1 MGNYHVRFGKGFSTN
16 ESYDLGLIF
25 YFTMIIAVPTGIKI
39 FSWLGTMY
47 GGSIRLK
54 TPMLW
59 ALGFIFLFTLGGVTG
74 VLLANGGL
82 DIALHDKQ
90 KDLFNKEQK
99 IKKNIENNLSLFF
112 FTLGLM
118 FGDGSFQINH
128 WKQKYLQYR
137 IIVKLNNINENILM
151 LEYLRNTFDLGR
163 ILIKPKYIIWQ
174 IDNKLY
180 HKVFFNM
187 LEKYA
192 WHLLLIPRI
201 KLKICKIIYSL
212 ETNMSYKTYQH
223 YEEHSDLW
231 EILLKKRFEIY
242 SNKSAFPTS
251 SASKFLPLPTP
262 RGWERGAR
270 VEREKWFSFF
280 EHYPV
285 SWANFLSGFI
295 EAEGCFSIRQSGQ
308 KSFSVSQTEAYNL
321 MCGIKYYFNIP
332 NKIRNPILKS
342 KKQFFLIETYKPI
355 ILLNICNFFEKG
367 PKAINRNSIYE
378 SNYKFVSLQGYKL
391 SQFLNFKSIK

>member
-1 MGNYHVRFGKGFSTN
+1 MHHMYTVGMDVDTRA
-16 ESYDLGLIF
+16 
-25 YFTMIIAVPTGIKI
+25 YFTAATMIIAVPTGIKI

-90 KDLFNKEQK
+90 KNLFNKEQK
-99 IKKNIENNLSLFF
+99 LKKKIENNLSLFF

-128 WKQKYLQYR
+128 WKEKYLQYR
-137 IIVKLNNINENILM
+137 IIVKLKNINENILM
-151 LEYLRNTFDLGR
+151 LEYLRNTFDIGQ
-163 ILIKPKYIIWQ
+163 ILIKPKYVIWQ
-174 IDNKLY
+174 IDNKLF

-201 KLKICKIIYSL
+201 KFKICKMIYSL
-212 ETNMSYKTYQH
+212 ETNMSYKTYQY
-223 YEEHSDLW
+223 YEENLYLW
-231 EILLKKRFEIY
+231 DILLKKRFNIS
-242 SNKSAFPTS
+242 SNKPIN
-251 SASKFLPLPTP
+251 
-262 RGWERGAR
+262 
-270 VEREKWFSFF
+270 WFSFF
-280 EHYPV
+280 EHYPI

-295 EAEGCFSIRQSGQ
+295 EAEGCFSIRQSGF
-308 KSFSVSQTEAYNL
+308 KSFSVSQTEAYDL
-321 MCGIKYYFNIP
+321 ICGIKYYFNIP
-332 NKIRNPILKS
+332 NEIRRPLLKS
-342 KKQFFLIETYKPI
+342 KKQFFLIETYKTI
-355 ILLNICNFFEKG
+355 ILLNICKFFEKG
-367 PKAINRNSIYE
+367 PKAINRNSIFE
-378 SNYKFVSLQGYKL
+378 SHYKFVSLQGHKL
-391 SQFLNFKSIK
+391 SQFLNFKNSFSLN